1 MEHNWP
7 RNHGLMKAK
16 NVSEQKIDLQDAQCV
31 RLVLVGGGRAPPQGT
46 SWGSLVQQE
55 GPLTFALFAEA
66 GLETGIERAGV
77 TGPQD
82 LDASL
87 HWSLGPK
94 CWKDQELVQ
103 GFSKASLHTMKMKP
117 YIALYFIRTGP

>member
-87 HWSLGPK
+87 H
-94 CWKDQELVQ
+94 
-103 GFSKASLHTMKMKP
+103 
-117 YIALYFIRTGP
+117 